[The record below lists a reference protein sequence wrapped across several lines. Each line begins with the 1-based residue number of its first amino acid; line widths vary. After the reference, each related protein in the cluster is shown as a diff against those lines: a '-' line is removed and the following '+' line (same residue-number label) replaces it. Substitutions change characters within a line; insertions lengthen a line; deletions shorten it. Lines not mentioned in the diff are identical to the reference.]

1 MVLSEIELRV
11 AELAAAG
18 LAVETI
24 AEALGLTPSAAAAQ
38 LRAVY
43 LKLGRS
49 GQSESP

>member
-24 AEALGLTPSAAAAQ
+24 ADALGVSPDAAAAH
-38 LRAVY
+38 LTALY
-43 LKLGRS
+43 LKLGPLPAE
-49 GQSESP
+49 G